1 VPPSL
6 VGLVALQPGE
16 QHGDEVRVVVHGGD
30 ATGACGQLLSAWNG
44 IIDPMLGTS
53 ARLLR
58 LLSLLQTHRDW
69 TGPEL
74 ALRLEVSARTVRRDV
89 DRLRE
94 LGYPVDAAPGVAGG
108 YRLGA
113 GAELPPLLLD
123 DEEAVAVA
131 VGLRTA
137 AGGTV
142 AGIEE
147 TSVRALLKLEQ
158 VLPNHLRRR
167 VAALHA
173 HTVPL
178 LGRLATVDADT
189 LTVIAGACRDHER
202 LRFAYSSRVGDDTRR
217 LVEPHGL
224 VSTGRRW
231 YLLAWDCGRED
242 WRTFRVDRIAACPTT
257 DRRFDPRPPPDPDV
271 AAYVGRAISTNQFRH
286 TARVLLHCPAA
297 QIADWV
303 GPAFGTIVEIDDESC
318 ELRTGAD
325 HLEQIAVWAAMLR
338 VEFAVIEPVEL
349 KDALRSVAQRLE
361 RAAAR

>member
-1 VPPSL
+1 M
-6 VGLVALQPGE
+6 LQ
-16 QHGDEVRVVVHGGD
+16 
-30 ATGACGQLLSAWNG
+30 
-44 IIDPMLGTS
+44 TS

-74 ALRLEVSARTVRRDV
+74 ADRLEVSPRTVRRDV
-89 DRLRE
+89 DRLRG

-123 DEEAVAVA
+123 DDEAVAVA
-131 VGLRTA
+131 VGLSTA

-167 VAALHA
+167 VNALHA

-178 LGRLATVDADT
+178 LGNPTTVDARA

-202 LRFAYSSRVGDDTRR
+202 LRFPYSSRVGAGTRR
-217 LVEPHGL
+217 LVEPHSL
-224 VSTGRRW
+224 VCTGRRW

-242 WRTFRVDRIAACPTT
+242 WRTFRVDRIDSCPTT

-271 AAYVGRAISTNQFRH
+271 AAYVQRAISQSGYRH
-286 TARVLLHCPAA
+286 VAHVVLHCPVAA
-297 QIADWV
+297 VRQWV
-303 GPAFGTIVEIDDESC
+303 GPGFGTLTAIDAERC
-318 ELRTGAD
+318 ELRAGAD
-325 HLEQIAVWAAMLR
+325 RLEQLALWITMLG
-338 VEFAVIEPVEL
+338 VEFDVLEPAEL
-349 KDALRSVAQRLE
+349 RDALRAVAARME
-361 RAAAR
+361 RAAVVR

>member
-1 VPPSL
+1 M
-6 VGLVALQPGE
+6 LQ
-16 QHGDEVRVVVHGGD
+16 
-30 ATGACGQLLSAWNG
+30 
-44 IIDPMLGTS
+44 TS

-74 ALRLEVSARTVRRDV
+74 ADRLQVSGRTVRRDV

-123 DEEAVAVA
+123 DDEAVAVA

-167 VAALHA
+167 VNALHSY
-173 HTVPL
+173 TVPL
-178 LGRLATVDADT
+178 MGTPTTVDARA

-202 LRFAYSSRVGDDTRR
+202 LRFGYRSRVGDGSRR
-217 LVEPHGL
+217 LVEPHAL
-224 VSTGRRW
+224 VSTARRW

-242 WRTFRVDRIAACPTT
+242 WRTFRVDRIAAIPVT

-271 AAYVGRAISTNQFRH
+271 AAYVGRAISQNAYRH
-286 TARVLLHCPAA
+286 VARVVLHCPASQVA
-297 QIADWV
+297 EWV
-303 GPAFGTIVEIDDESC
+303 GPAFGTLVEIDDSRC
-318 ELRTGAD
+318 ELRTGSD
-325 HLEQIAVWAAMLR
+325 HLEQLALWIAMLR
-338 VEFAVIEPVEL
+338 VEFEVVEPLEL
-349 KDALRSVAQRLE
+349 KDTLRSVSARLE